1 MKTIKL
7 VPMDKME
14 GIAIS
19 AIITTG
25 AIMLKKP
32 SLMLLVPLMV
42 CGSKVVISKCDEQK
56 EN

>member
-1 MKTIKL
+1 MKTIKFI
-7 VPMDKME
+7 PMGKLE
-14 GIAIS
+14 GVAIS
-19 AIITTG
+19 AIVTTG

-32 SLMLLVPLMV
+32 SIMLLVPLMV